1 MQGICYAG
9 FAVHLLVKKSGKFE
23 KYVNSLDLYIKEE
36 IEKVLEKCENEKKE
50 LETSDYDLIY
60 GLTGAGI
67 YLLQVKE
74 KRDTKRLID
83 KIITYLGKLICGQ
96 HLNGKYYVPDWHIS
110 KNNHLLEED
119 KNYYKNG
126 SLNFGLSHGIASIY
140 VLFCY
145 AYKQEYRCDVIEK
158 SLEIIEKNYKRYE
171 KKIDDIIYYPGR
183 LKLEE
188 YQTEHYEFTNYRQSW
203 CYGTIGV
210 NGAFLHAAEAVKN
223 ISVKNIMY
231 DNIIKIA
238 TLESKK
244 YELASPIVCHGY
256 AGILEIFLSA
266 YKLKEDP
273 VLLGKIK
280 EIVNILLD
288 KYDDSSVYGYKDLTV
303 LKENNTWKMVELDN
317 NTFLEGA
324 CGIFLVLYGTLI
336 EETEFQKLLLL

>member
-1 MQGICYAG
+1 
-9 FAVHLLVKKSGKFE
+9 
-23 KYVNSLDLYIKEE
+23 
-36 IEKVLEKCENEKKE
+36 
-50 LETSDYDLIY
+50 
-60 GLTGAGI
+60 
-67 YLLQVKE
+67 
-74 KRDTKRLID
+74 
-83 KIITYLGKLICGQ
+83 
-96 HLNGKYYVPDWHIS
+96 
-110 KNNHLLEED
+110 
-119 KNYYKNG
+119 
-126 SLNFGLSHGIASIY
+126 
-140 VLFCY
+140 
-145 AYKQEYRCDVIEK
+145 
-158 SLEIIEKNYKRYE
+158 
-171 KKIDDIIYYPGR
+171 
-183 LKLEE
+183 
-188 YQTEHYEFTNYRQSW
+188 
-203 CYGTIGV
+203 
-210 NGAFLHAAEAVKN
+210 
-223 ISVKNIMY
+223 MY

-336 EETEFQKLLLL
+336 EETEFQ